1 MLFPTN
7 YLQFHHLPAAEALVI
22 DSVTVH
28 TVAVSFSSLQYTVKL
43 GPILPLTEEL
53 VTLTQ

>member
-1 MLFPTN
+1 MLLPTN
-7 YLQFHHLPAAEALVI
+7 YLRFHHLPAAEALVI

-28 TVAVSFSSLQYTVKL
+28 PVAVSLSSLRYTVKL
-43 GPILPLTEEL
+43 GPFLPLTEEL

>member
-1 MLFPTN
+1 MPFSPR
-7 YLQFHHLPAAEALVI
+7 YLQFHHLLGAEAFATDGVRL
-22 DSVTVH
+22 H
-28 TVAVSFSSLQYTVKL
+28 AVAVSLTLSCTVKL